1 MPHVVYQPELE
12 AINAGDAV
20 RIIGPEA
27 HHAVRVK
34 RLEAGDVLAL
44 RNGRGLV
51 ADAIIADV
59 QKSRQGDWVIDARVE
74 RASVVSKPA
83 KPLHVYSAAAKG
95 DRLEEI
101 VDGLSQVGATAW
113 TPIATAR
120 TVVEPRSGKMERLGR
135 VAEEA
140 LKQCGRAW
148 LLEIGA
154 MLTLGDAIAQAK
166 GNGLMLVFADQS
178 GKSWREVESQVRSSG
193 AGVSLFVGPE
203 GGWTQEELA
212 EATRD
217 GAVIAN
223 FGPHVMRIEV
233 AAVAGAAVVLQSL

>member
-12 AINAGDAV
+12 AINAGDAA

-51 ADAIIADV
+51 ADAIIKDV

-140 LKQCGRAW
+140 LKQSGRAW

-154 MLTLGDAIAQAK
+154 KLTLGDAIAQA
-166 GNGLMLVFADQS
+166 NGLMPLFADQS

-193 AGVSLFVGPE
+193 EGVSLFVGPE

-233 AAVAGAAVVLQSL
+233 AAVAGAAVVLHSL